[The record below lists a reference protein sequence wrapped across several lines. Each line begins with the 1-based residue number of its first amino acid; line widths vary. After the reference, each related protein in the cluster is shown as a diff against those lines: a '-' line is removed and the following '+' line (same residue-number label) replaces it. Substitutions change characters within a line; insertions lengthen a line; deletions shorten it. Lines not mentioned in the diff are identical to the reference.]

1 MLLKQGEALNVQLS
15 SVQENLSSEPVLGQ
29 LITALK
35 NKYKILNQPLI
46 WIILVTIEE
55 IERNP
60 QVNKLKNLQLLY

>member
-35 NKYKILNQPLI
+35 NKIQNHKSATDMDNTSNY
-46 WIILVTIEE
+46 
-55 IERNP
+55 
-60 QVNKLKNLQLLY
+60 